1 MAGGWAKSCLNQMLD
16 SSKSF
21 RAASRYSEASRNLT
35 VGMRTSS
42 GLAAAGQR
50 REQREHVTLRQRL
63 IGGGVPTVHHG
74 QTLEIGRNAE
84 RVYHLADRGARR
96 QVEEDVIS
104 GRSGREK
111 APEGRREVDL
121 HLHGLAEA
129 ALLRVAGTTVAGL
142 HRGRLLDRELTL
154 LLGAALG
161 QARRRGGLAGL
172 DLALEADLERG
183 TAAERD
189 LQVIG
194 RVRRGLLHA
203 QLGVEPHKLVERD
216 PGERRDVLEAGSLRH
231 RDPLVAERLVRGHRE
246 PVLLGL

>member
-21 RAASRYSEASRNLT
+21 RAASGYSEASRNLT

-63 IGGGVPTVHHG
+63 IGGGVPTVHDG
-74 QTLEIGRNAE
+74 QTFEIGRNAE

-104 GRSGREK
+104 SRPGREK
-111 APEGRREVDL
+111 APEGRREVDF

-129 ALLRVAGTTVAGL
+129 ALLRVAGTAAVGL
-142 HRGRLLDRELTL
+142 HRGRLLGGELAL
-154 LLGAALG
+154 LLGGTLG

-172 DLALEADLERG
+172 HLALEAGLQRG
-183 TAAERD
+183 TAAERN
-189 LQVIG
+189 LQVVG
-194 RVRRGLLHA
+194 RVRWSLLHA
-203 QLGVEPHKLVERD
+203 QLGVEPHQLVERD
-216 PGERRDVLEAGSLRH
+216 PGERRDVLEASPLRH
-231 RDPLVAERLVRGHRE
+231 RDPLVAERLVRGHRDA
-246 PVLLGL
+246 